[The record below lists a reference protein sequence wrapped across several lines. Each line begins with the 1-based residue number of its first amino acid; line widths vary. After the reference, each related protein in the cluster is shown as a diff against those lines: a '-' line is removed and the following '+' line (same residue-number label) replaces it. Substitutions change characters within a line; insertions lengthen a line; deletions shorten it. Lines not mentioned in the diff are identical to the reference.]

1 MAPACWW
8 NAHVWAVSVSLWVC
22 YQEMWNP
29 FQLERQR
36 QVARGSVL
44 CSHLR
49 PTAAPTG
56 AVGFVLEAHESTQA
70 PLSLLDL
77 AETAS
82 APAPGRTQTF
92 GGEAFRILLTMGL
105 ALGRQGNS
113 QLEQHRQVTVE
124 SAVCA
129 FSPQQPTATV
139 QLNGTHRVHVF
150 CHIPGVWMCQ
160 YAAYDGSWSSANW
173 QLTSKFRC
181 KSSHSL
187 HEHLC
192 LPWSII
198 WHFDIQPKY
207 MLFSDSLDVP

>member
-1 MAPACWW
+1 
-8 NAHVWAVSVSLWVC
+8 
-22 YQEMWNP
+22 MWNP

-56 AVGFVLEAHESTQA
+56 AVGFILGAHESTQA

-92 GGEAFRILLTMGL
+92 GGEAFRILLTLGL

-124 SAVCA
+124 SAVRA
-129 FSPQQPTATV
+129 FFPQQPTATV
-139 QLNGTHRVHVF
+139 AGFVVKAGESVHF
-150 CHIPGVWMCQ
+150 HSPSLVWWWPWQHGKAVHSPLGAWLSEWCQ
-160 YAAYDGSWSSANW
+160 PAIAQDIDDCE
-173 QLTSKFRC
+173 T
-181 KSSHSL
+181 
-187 HEHLC
+187 LC
-192 LPWSII
+192 EFP
-198 WHFDIQPKY
+198 
-207 MLFSDSLDVP
+207 V